1 MGQNIGTCI
10 TAILSSFGTNK
21 NAKRAA
27 MVHLSFN
34 IIGTVVLL
42 GAFAVIKAIF
52 PIPLLAE
59 AATQPGIAIIHSVFN
74 VACTLLLLPASSLLE
89 KLAYKL
95 VPDTKQPD
103 TVTILDERLLP
114 TPSIAIERCYDLTAD
129 MAKDACDAL
138 KNSISCLNKYDS
150 ALAESIRASEN
161 KTDGYEDMIGT
172 YLVKLSTHKLNDH
185 EGARASM
192 LLKAI
197 GDFERISDH
206 AVNILE
212 SAEELRDKGIIFSA
226 DAKVELSTM
235 CNAVLEIVELSCRAF
250 TEENSE
256 IAAYVEPLEQVIDGL
271 KDHLRTQHIQR
282 LRQGGCGIE
291 AGFVWNDLITNMER
305 VSDHCSNIAGC
316 TIDVKESNM
325 NIHQSLKNARTDDP
339 EYKEKYNGYKEKY
352 LEILSLS

>member
-1 MGQNIGTCI
+1 
-10 TAILSSFGTNK
+10 
-21 NAKRAA
+21 
-27 MVHLSFN
+27 
-34 IIGTVVLL
+34 
-42 GAFAVIKAIF
+42 
-52 PIPLLAE
+52 
-59 AATQPGIAIIHSVFN
+59 
-74 VACTLLLLPASSLLE
+74 
-89 KLAYKL
+89 
-95 VPDTKQPD
+95 
-103 TVTILDERLLP
+103 
-114 TPSIAIERCYDLTAD
+114 
-129 MAKDACDAL
+129 
-138 KNSISCLNKYDS
+138 
-150 ALAESIRASEN
+150 
-161 KTDGYEDMIGT
+161 MIGT

-212 SAEELRDKGIIFSA
+212 SAEELRDKGIAFSA
-226 DAKVELSTM
+226 DAKVELSAM

-339 EYKEKYNGYKEKY
+339 EYKKKYNGYKEKY